1 MSSEKSV
8 TQYWPVILLAVVLYG
23 CSGEQQPQPA
33 AETTRPVKTLVIA
46 DASGSGSG
54 VRNFPARIDAAQQA
68 ELAFRVPGKVDQ
80 LLVKEGDVVQAEQT
94 VARLDPKDFQIVVND
109 RQAIFDRDTKNYD
122 RAKGLVKSGAISR
135 MDFDRIEAEFKS
147 ARAALDSALQD
158 LDYTDL
164 KAPFSGIIAQR
175 YIQQFEEVQAK
186 QSIATLQDVET
197 LEVKFDVPES
207 VIRIIRPNE
216 SGMAGGERIQ
226 MEASFDDL
234 PGQSFPLTFKEVATK
249 ADANTQTFQVTF
261 SMDQVAQRTILPGM
275 TATVTVDLSEFMDL
289 STTFAVPVSAVV
301 GDFKLDPR
309 VWVVDSE
316 SMTTRAQPVAV
327 GRMTGDTIEVTE
339 GLESGMRIV
348 TAGASFVTEG
358 MQVTLMPERE
368 QAEPR
373 ASDAM

>member
-207 VIRIIRPNE
+207 VIRIIRPGDDGTARSE
-216 SGMAGGERIQ
+216 LASA
-226 MEASFDDL
+226 EASFDDL